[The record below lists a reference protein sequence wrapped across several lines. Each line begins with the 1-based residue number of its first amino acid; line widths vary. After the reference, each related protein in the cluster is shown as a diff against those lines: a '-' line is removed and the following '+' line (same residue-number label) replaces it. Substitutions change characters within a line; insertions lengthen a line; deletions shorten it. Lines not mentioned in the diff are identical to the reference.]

1 MSFAELGGSRGGGG
15 GFHGHGAHGEIGE
28 EIFVAFDKS
37 VFARLAVFVR
47 PYRGVFIAAICAVLA
62 FVATQVAIPYVIRL
76 AVDSIVG
83 KPGTFELGAILAGFV
98 ALIGLNAIVS
108 YLQEITAARLAQ
120 RVIFDMRRAMF
131 SHLQTVSLSFMDQTH
146 VGRVMSRLQG
156 DVNALQEFFET
167 SIAAV
172 GDLFLLFG
180 IIGVLLWMEWRLAL
194 LTLLVIPIIVG
205 LRAAWLPYAKRAF
218 SRARDASSI
227 VNGALAEN
235 IGGVRIVQ
243 GSRREAVNL
252 ADFEAKATDNLDA
265 QVAAAWAAQI
275 MVPAVDVLTGFAMAV
290 IVVVGGRLVLGGAID
305 VGMMIAFIFYVQ
317 RFFDPIRTLSMQ
329 YTMLQRAMAAAHRIF
344 EVLDAPVSITDE
356 PDATDLVGIEPS
368 VEFRNVTF
376 GYKPGRPVLT
386 HLTFQVAPKQVV
398 ALVGPTG
405 SGKTSI
411 AALTHR
417 FYDVWEGEVRV
428 GGRDVR
434 DVTQD
439 SLGRNIAIVLQEPF
453 LFTGTVLE
461 NIRYSSSWASR
472 ENIVAAAKAVRA
484 HDFIEQLPRGYDTEL
499 GQRGQNLSIGQRQL
513 LSFARALVA
522 DPKILI
528 LDEAT
533 ASIDSFIEAQI
544 QEALRVLLE
553 GRTCIVIAH
562 RLATVRDADKI
573 IVLRSGEI
581 LEQGSHDELIASDGL
596 YAHLCKKNFSSF
608 DENE

>member
-1 MSFAELGGSRGGGG
+1 MSFAELGGRGGGG
-15 GFHGHGAHGEIGE
+15 GFHGPGAQGEIGE
-28 EIFVAFDKS
+28 EIFVAFDKG
-37 VFARLAVFVR
+37 VFERLGVFVR
-47 PYRGVFIAAICAVLA
+47 PYRRVFVAAILAVLA
-62 FVATQVAIPYVIRL
+62 FVATQVSIPYVIRL
-76 AVDSIVG
+76 AVDSIIG
-83 KPGTFELGAILAGFV
+83 APGSLGLETILFGFV
-98 ALIGLNAIVS
+98 ALIGLNAVVS

-131 SHLQTVSLSFMDQTH
+131 AHLQKVSLSFMDQTH
-146 VGRVMSRLQG
+146 VGRIMSRLQG

-180 IIGVLLWMEWRLAL
+180 IIGVLLAMEWRLAL
-194 LTLLVIPIIVG
+194 LTLTVIPVIVA
-205 LRAAWLPYAKRAF
+205 LRAAWLPYAKKSFA
-218 SRARDASSI
+218 RARDASSI

-252 ADFEAKATDNLDA
+252 ADFDVKATENLDA
-265 QVAAAWAAQI
+265 HVAAAWVAQS

-290 IVVVGGRLVLGGAID
+290 IVVVGGQLVIDGNID
-305 VGMMIAFIFYVQ
+305 VGVMIAFIFYVQ

-329 YTMLQRAMAAAHRIF
+329 YTMLQRAMAAGHRIF
-344 EVLDAPVSITDE
+344 EVLDVPVTITDA
-356 PDATDLVGIEPS
+356 PDAIELASIDPS
-368 VEFRNVTF
+368 IEFRDVTF
-376 GYKPGRPVLT
+376 GYKPEQPVLKK
-386 HLTFQVAPKQVV
+386 LTFQVAPKQVV

-417 FYDVWEGEVRV
+417 FYDVWDGEVRV
-428 GGRDVR
+428 GGYDVR
-434 DVTQD
+434 EVTQD

-461 NIRYSSSWASR
+461 NIRYSSAWASR
-472 ENIVAAAKAVRA
+472 ADIIAAAKAVRA
-484 HDFIEQLPRGYDTEL
+484 HEFIEKLPRGYDSEL

-522 DPKILI
+522 NPQILI

-544 QEALRVLLE
+544 QEALRVLLA
-553 GRTCIVIAH
+553 GRTCLVIAH

-581 LEQGSHDELIASDGL
+581 LEQGSHDELIVKNGL
-596 YAHLCKKNFSSF
+596 YASLYKKNFSSF
-608 DENE
+608 DELV